1 MIINSHV
8 VGQFINLQRNL
19 SQFSKPKKQEERMR
33 HFYLAATAALWT
45 VAQVSYAQAPALDK
59 KDALP
64 VTLLTD
70 KNYSASTTDVSRLS
84 TPAPGAAYTIEV
96 KGRYVSGS
104 GRGLD
109 VMANDATGMGFR
121 VSMDATSLNWTNPVT
136 TSSTL
141 TSTDN
146 SKLRTLR
153 FAVADNKVNVYEDGY
168 YIVTRP
174 LETIGESVSQ
184 TYGDD
189 INPEVVPASW
199 SGTKPTPA
207 SKGWYIVN
215 KGEEVTA
222 WPNARYE
229 NDNSKFAMK
238 DTDGSAY
245 SGSFFFI
252 RWDGNGVKTYKYA
265 YGVELESNTTYEFSM
280 DAAFWDNNGAT
291 NITAEVFSDK
301 MLTGSAVGSHTFKT
315 SNSADGKR
323 HFYADKFQF
332 TTGEAGTY
340 YIALSSGWSMYAIKN
355 LQLRKVTKEATPVI
369 LIGKDYEGEASLAV
383 ESATFD
389 GTGAYAPATL
399 TGEPTTDNYSDA
411 GDVSRGFFF
420 NNTTTVSGKTNLHLT
435 ADQTPFSNSTID
447 LQGDD
452 AWLYFDYVKPS
463 RVISEWL
470 KSVRIGGAQAENGK
484 NCRVTMWANGAVVIP
499 NGPSYDSRALVAYK
513 GENFTGDSKEFE
525 INTYHNNLGEWDN
538 SIHSFKLKKGY
549 MATLANNANGT
560 GYSRVFIAADEDLEV
575 PVMPEGMENFVSFV
589 RVFRWNYTSKK
600 GKANGYGQ
608 KDQLNITC
616 NYDWSAGGVSDDPDV
631 EYSPIRQN
639 LGWPSW
645 SDINKKQGVTHLL
658 GCNEPDRPDQANA
671 TVDQVIEMW
680 PEMLKSGLRL
690 GSPAPSSVWTWNGD
704 FFNLI
709 EQLGYRCDF
718 AVAHIYE
725 ENKNGSSLCD
735 RIKTLSDKGKG
746 RPVWITEW
754 NNGANWTNEYWPT
767 AKGPKCDANSN
778 IIYNED
784 GSTTEVTRP
793 LSKENAEKQRKF
805 MEEALPALD
814 KCDLLERYF
823 EYDWVQDCRALVIG
837 GELTPAGKVYGEH
850 KAALSYHKMDRPWEA
865 WKICPPFPL
874 MDIDK
879 DYRNITVRWY
889 DHNGE
894 TGKKYI
900 VERRIDGEAD
910 FTPYRDF
917 ILGTDYEAG
926 ETVTFT
932 EPIPCETKVEYR
944 IKALSYKD
952 TESEYSR
959 VKTFTRDA
967 AVAAPALK
975 GEAISTKI
983 VKLSWDGVDGAKA
996 YRIERS
1002 EDKTE
1007 GFEVVADNLTTT
1019 EWTDENLKPNTSY
1032 FYRAYSLNSAAERP
1046 ASEVVEVKTKMLVA
1060 PETIE
1065 QVRISA
1071 GSGTASIRWAFA
1083 YDTFYRIL
1091 RADAENGNFNVV
1103 AENVDATSY
1112 VDTNLQNGRTY
1123 YYKVQPWNEAGS
1135 GNETA
1140 VLAAT
1145 PEAGKYMHLSFDE
1158 NEGDKSYDE
1167 WGPCDGTFLNSTV
1180 FTEGRNGGY
1189 AAKLTKSSKSY
1200 IDLGKGAVSRLEDF
1214 TLATW
1219 IKLPG
1224 GKGRVFDFGSG
1235 TGIFM
1240 IAAAGGS
1247 NLKYK
1252 ITCAKGAFDFTV
1264 PMKWSTTEWNHLVIT
1279 QHGADMKIYLNGELA
1294 GEGNNEKIIYPKD
1307 MGETT
1312 QNWLGRSQWAQDAYC
1327 DHIYD
1332 DFRIYDRA
1340 VSEDDVK
1347 TLYADGTLVFDNVTD
1362 GVSSVE
1368 AAATTVSGIYN
1379 LNGMKIQNPGKG
1391 VYIVDG
1397 KKVVLSGK

>member
-1 MIINSHV
+1 
-8 VGQFINLQRNL
+8 
-19 SQFSKPKKQEERMR
+19 MR
-33 HFYLAATAALWT
+33 QFYLAATAALCS
-45 VAQVSYAQAPALDK
+45 VVSASFAQAPALEK
-59 KDALP
+59 KDVLP
-64 VTLLTD
+64 VTLLTG
-70 KNYSASTTDVSRLS
+70 KSYSATFVDVSRLS
-84 TPAPGAAYTIEV
+84 TPVPGEAYTLEV
-96 KGRYVSGS
+96 KGRYVSGD

-121 VSMDATSLNWTNPVT
+121 VSMDASTLNWTNPVT
-136 TSSTL
+136 TSSAL
-141 TSTDN
+141 SSTDN
-146 SKLRTLR
+146 TKLRTLR
-153 FAVADNKVNVYEDGY
+153 FAVKDGKVNVYEDGY
-168 YIVTRP
+168 YVATRQ
-174 LETIGESVSQ
+174 LETISESVSQ
-184 TYGDD
+184 TFGDD
-189 INPEVVPASW
+189 INPDVVPATW
-199 SGTKPTPA
+199 SGTKPTPL
-207 SKGWYIVN
+207 SKGWYLVN
-215 KGEEVTA
+215 DGAEVTS

-229 NDNSKFAMK
+229 NDNKKFAMK
-238 DTDGSAY
+238 NPDGSDY

-252 RWDGNGVKTYKYA
+252 RWDSNTLKTYKYA
-265 YGVELESNTTYEFSM
+265 YPVELEANTTYEFSM

-291 NITAEVFSDK
+291 NITAQIYSDK
-301 MLTGSAVGSHTFKT
+301 MLTGKALGSHVFKT
-315 SNSADGKR
+315 SNSSTGKR
-323 HFYADKFQF
+323 HFYADKFLF
-332 TTGEAGTY
+332 TTTEAGTY

-355 LQLRKVTKEATPVI
+355 LQLHKVLKEASPVI
-369 LIGKDYEGEASLAV
+369 LIGKDYEGEASLSV

-389 GTGAYAPATL
+389 ETGAYAPATL
-399 TGEPTTDNYSDA
+399 SGDPTTINYSDA
-411 GDVSRGFFF
+411 GEVNRGFFF
-420 NNTTTVSGKTNLHLT
+420 NTTATVSGKTNLHLT
-435 ADQTPFSNSTID
+435 AEQTPFESSTID

-463 RVISEWL
+463 CVISDWL
-470 KSVRIGGAQAENGK
+470 ESVKIGGVKAENGV

-499 NGPSYDSRALVAYK
+499 NGPAYDKCALVAYK
-513 GENFTGDSKEFE
+513 GENYTGDSKEFE

-538 SIHSFKLKKGY
+538 NIRSFKLKKGY

-560 GYSRVFIAADEDLEV
+560 GYSRVFIAADEDVEV
-575 PVMPEGMENFVSFV
+575 PVMPEGMEEFVSFV

-616 NYDWSAGGVSDDPDV
+616 NYDWNVGGKSDDPDV

-645 SDINKKQGVTHLL
+645 NDINSKQGVTHLL
-658 GCNEPDRPDQANA
+658 GCNEPDRPDQSNA
-671 TVDQVIEMW
+671 SVDAVIEMW

-690 GSPAPSSVWTWNGD
+690 GSPAPSSVWVWNGD

-725 ENKNGSSLCD
+725 ENKNGASLVD
-735 RIKTLSDKGKG
+735 RIKTLSEKGKG

-805 MEEALPALD
+805 MEEALPVLD

-874 MDIDK
+874 LDIDK

-894 TGKKYI
+894 TGKKY
-900 VERRIDGEAD
+900 VLERRMDDEAD
-910 FTPYRDF
+910 FTTCREF

-926 ETVTFT
+926 ETIKFT
-932 EPIPCETKVEYR
+932 EAIPCNTKVEYR
-944 IKALSYKD
+944 IKALSYRD
-952 TESEYSR
+952 TESQYSR

-967 AVAAPALK
+967 AVSAPVLK

-983 VKLSWDGVDGAKA
+983 IALSWDKVDGAKA

-1002 EDKTE
+1002 VNKTE

-1019 EWTDENLKPNTSY
+1019 EWKDESLQPNTTY
-1032 FYRAYSLNSAAERP
+1032 FYRGYSLNSAAERP
-1046 ASEVVEVKTKMLVA
+1046 ASEVFEVKTKAFAV
-1060 PETIE
+1060 PEAME
-1065 QVRISA
+1065 QVHVSA
-1071 GSGTASIRWAFA
+1071 GSGSASLRWAFA
-1083 YDTFYRIL
+1083 YDTYYRVM
-1091 RADAENGNFNVV
+1091 RADEENGEFNVI
-1103 AENVDATSY
+1103 AEDVDATKF
-1112 VDTNLQNGRTY
+1112 VDVNLKNGHTY

-1135 GNETA
+1135 GDETA
-1140 VLAAT
+1140 VFEAT
-1145 PEAGKYMHLSFDE
+1145 PEAGKYMHLAFNE
-1158 NEGDKSYDE
+1158 NEGSISYDE
-1167 WGPCDGTFLNSTV
+1167 WGASDGVFINSAV
-1180 FTEGRNGGY
+1180 FDEGRNGGY
-1189 AAKLTKSSKSY
+1189 AAKLTKKSKSY

-1214 TLATW
+1214 TIATW
-1219 IKLPG
+1219 IKLLG

-1247 NLKYK
+1247 NMKYK
-1252 ITCAKGAFDFTV
+1252 ITCEKGAFDFTV
-1264 PMKWSTTEWNHLVIT
+1264 PMKWSTTDWNHVVIT
-1279 QHGADMKIYLNGELA
+1279 QKGAEMKIYLNGELA
-1294 GEGNNEKIIYPKD
+1294 GEGNNEKLIYPKD

-1327 DHIYD
+1327 DHVYD

-1340 VSEDDVK
+1340 ISDDDVK
-1347 TLYADGTLVFDNVTD
+1347 TLFADGELIFNDSSTGIEDVKTD
-1362 GVSSVE
+1362 VP
-1368 AAATTVSGIYN
+1368 TVKGIYN
-1379 LNGMKIQNPGKG
+1379 INGMKVNKPGKG
-1391 VYIVDG
+1391 IYIIDG
-1397 KKVVLSGK
+1397 KKKLI

>member
-1 MIINSHV
+1 MNNFHYYMV
-8 VGQFINLQRNL
+8 
-19 SQFSKPKKQEERMR
+19 
-33 HFYLAATAALWT
+33 ATAALCS
-45 VAQVSYAQAPALDK
+45 VASVSYAQAPALDK

-64 VTLLTD
+64 TTLLSATT
-70 KNYSASTTDVSRLS
+70 YSAATADVTRLS
-84 TPAPGAAYTIEV
+84 APVPGSEYTLEV
-96 KGRYVSGS
+96 KGRYVSGT

-109 VMANDATGMGFR
+109 VLANDASGHGFR
-121 VSMDATSLNWTNPVT
+121 VSMDATTLNWTNPLS

-141 TSTDN
+141 SSTDN
-146 SKLRTLR
+146 SMLRTLR
-153 FAVADNKVNVYEDGY
+153 FAVADGKVNVYEDGY
-168 YIVTRP
+168 YIATRP
-174 LETIGESVSQ
+174 LETIEESVKR

-189 INPEVVPASW
+189 INPDVVPAAW
-199 SGTKPTPA
+199 SGSKPSPA
-207 SKGWYIVN
+207 SKGWYLVN
-215 KGEEVTA
+215 NNAEVGS

-238 DTDGSAY
+238 NPDGTAY
-245 SGSFFFI
+245 NGSFFFI
-252 RWDGNGVKTYKYA
+252 RWDSNGYKTYKYA
-265 YGVELESNTTYEFSM
+265 YAVELEANTTYEFSM

-291 NITAEVFSDK
+291 AITAEVFGNRTLSGAA
-301 MLTGSAVGSHTFKT
+301 LGSHSFKT
-315 SNSADGKR
+315 SNTDGKR
-323 HFYADKFQF
+323 RFYADKFQF
-332 TTGEAGTY
+332 TTAEAGTY

-355 LQLRKVTKEATPVI
+355 LQLHKVETTATPVI
-369 LIGKDYEGEASLAV
+369 LIGKDYEGDATLEV

-389 GTGAYAPATL
+389 ATGAYAPATL
-399 TGEPTTDNYSDA
+399 TGEPSTASYSDA

-420 NNTTTVSGKTNLHLT
+420 NTTATVSGKTNLHLT
-435 ADQTPFSNSTID
+435 AEQTPFEGSTVN

-463 RVISEWL
+463 RVISDWL
-470 KSVRIGGAQAENGK
+470 KSVKIGGAAAENGV
-484 NCRVTMWANGAVVIP
+484 NCRVAMWANGAVVIP
-499 NGPSYDSRALVAYK
+499 NGPAYDSRALVAYK

-525 INTYHNNLGEWDN
+525 INTYHNSLGDWDN
-538 SIHSFKLKKGY
+538 SIRSFKLKKGY

-589 RVFRWNYTSKK
+589 RVFRWNWTSKK
-600 GKANGYGQ
+600 GKANGYGE
-608 KDQLNITC
+608 KDKLNITC
-616 NYDWSAGGVSDDPDV
+616 NYDWNVGGKSDDPDV

-645 SDINKKQGVTHLL
+645 SDINSKPGVTHLL
-658 GCNEPDRPDQANA
+658 GCNEPDRPDQSNC

-690 GSPAPSSVWTWNGD
+690 GSPAPSSVWVWNGD

-725 ENKNGSSLCD
+725 ENKNGASLTD
-735 RIKTLSDKGKG
+735 RIKTLSEKGKG

-754 NNGANWTNEYWPT
+754 NNGANWTNESWPT

-778 IIYNED
+778 VIYNED
-784 GSTTEVTRP
+784 GSTTEVNRP

-823 EYDWVQDCRALVIG
+823 EYDWVQDCRALVLG
-837 GELTPAGKVYGEH
+837 GELTPAGKVYGAH
-850 KAALSYHKMDRPWEA
+850 KAALSYHKMERPWEA

-900 VERRIDGEAD
+900 LERRVDGEESFSACRE
-910 FTPYRDF
+910 FL
-917 ILGTDYEAG
+917 LGTDYEAG
-926 ETVTFT
+926 STIRFT
-932 EPIPCETKVEYR
+932 EAIPCSEKVEYR
-944 IKALSYKD
+944 IKAVSYKD

-967 AVAAPALK
+967 AIAAPALK
-975 GEAISTKI
+975 GEAVSTKI
-983 VKLSWDGVDGAKA
+983 VKLSWDKVEGAKG

-1002 EDKTE
+1002 EAKDG
-1007 GFEVVADNLTTT
+1007 GFEVVADNLTAT
-1019 EWTDENLKPNTSY
+1019 EWQDNGLKPNTAY
-1032 FYRAYSLNSAAERP
+1032 FYRAYSLNTAAERP
-1046 ASEVVEVKTKMLVA
+1046 ASEVVEVKTKAYAVPDAMQ
-1060 PETIE
+1060 

-1071 GSGTASIRWAFA
+1071 GSGSASLRWAFA
-1083 YDTFYRIL
+1083 YDTFYRVL
-1091 RADAENGNFNVV
+1091 RSKSIDGTFEVIAD
-1103 AENVDATSY
+1103 NVDATSY
-1112 VDTNLQNGRTY
+1112 VDTNLENGTTY
-1123 YYKVQPWNEAGS
+1123 YYKVQPWNEAGT
-1135 GNETA
+1135 GCETA
-1140 VLAAT
+1140 VLSAT
-1145 PEAGKYMHLSFDE
+1145 PKAGNYMHLAFDE
-1158 NEGDKSYDE
+1158 NEGDMSYDA
-1167 WGPCDGTFLNSTV
+1167 WGPNDGTFFNAAA

-1189 AAKLTKSSKSY
+1189 AVKLAKSSKSY
-1200 IDLGKGAVSRLEDF
+1200 VELGKGAVSRLKDF
-1214 TLATW
+1214 TIATW

-1240 IAAAGGS
+1240 IAAAGNS

-1264 PMKWSTTEWNHLVIT
+1264 PMAWSATDWNHLVIT
-1279 QHGADMKIYLNGELA
+1279 QHGAEMKVYLNGELA
-1294 GEGNNEKIIYPKD
+1294 GEGDNAKLIYPED

-1327 DHIYD
+1327 DHVYD

-1340 VSEDDVK
+1340 ISDDDVK
-1347 TLYADGTLVFDNVTD
+1347 TLFADGELEFKDTET
-1362 GVSSVE
+1362 GITSVE
-1368 AAATTVSGIYN
+1368 TPDTAAKGIYN
-1379 LNGMKIQNPGKG
+1379 LSGMKVQKPGNG
-1391 VYIVDG
+1391 IYIVDG
-1397 KKVVLSGK
+1397 KKKIYNGK

>member
-1 MIINSHV
+1 
-8 VGQFINLQRNL
+8 
-19 SQFSKPKKQEERMR
+19 MR
-33 HFYLAATAALWT
+33 HFHLAATAALCS
-45 VAQVSYAQAPALDK
+45 VVSASYAQAPALDK

-64 VTLLTD
+64 VTLLTG
-70 KNYSASTTDVSRLS
+70 KSYSATEADVSRLS
-84 TPAPGAAYTIEV
+84 TPVPGAAYTLEV
-96 KGRYVSGS
+96 KGRYVSGT

-121 VSMDATSLNWTNPVT
+121 VSMDATTLNWTNPVSS
-136 TSSTL
+136 SSTIS
-141 TSTDN
+141 STDN
-146 SKLRTLR
+146 TKARTLR
-153 FAVADNKVNVYEDGY
+153 FAVSDGKVNIYEDGY
-168 YIVTRP
+168 YLATRP
-174 LETIGESVSQ
+174 VESIQESIK
-184 TYGDD
+184 TNYGDD
-189 INPEVVPASW
+189 VNPEVVPSAW

-215 KGEEVTA
+215 DGAEVTS

-229 NDNSKFAMK
+229 NDNSKFAM
-238 DTDGSAY
+238 TNPDGSAY
-245 SGSFFFI
+245 KGSFFFI
-252 RWDGNGVKTYKYA
+252 RWDSNGYKTYKYA
-265 YGVELESNTTYEFSM
+265 YAVTLEANTTYEFSM

-291 NITAEVFSDK
+291 NITTEVFDNK
-301 MLTGSAVGSHTFKT
+301 LLTGSAIGSHAFST
-315 SNSADGKR
+315 SNSSGKR
-323 HFYADKFQF
+323 KFYPGSFQF
-332 TTGEAGTY
+332 TTTTAGTY
-340 YIALSSGWSMYAIKN
+340 YIAFSSAWSMFAIKN
-355 LQLRKVTKEATPVI
+355 LQLHKVTNEVTPVI
-369 LIGKDYEGEASLAV
+369 LIGKDYEGEASLEV

-389 GTGAYAPATL
+389 ASGAYAPATL
-399 TGEPTTDNYSDA
+399 TGEPSTINYSDA
-411 GDVSRGFFF
+411 GDVNRGFFF
-420 NNTTTVSGKTNLHLT
+420 NTTANVAGKTNLHLT
-435 ADQTPFSNSTID
+435 AEQNPFENSTIS

-463 RVISEWL
+463 RVINDWL
-470 KSVRIGGAQAENGK
+470 KYVKIDGATAEDGK
-484 NCRVTMWANGAVVIP
+484 NCRVTMWDNGTVVIP
-499 NGPSYDSRALVAYK
+499 NGQAYDSRALVAYK
-513 GENFTGDSKEFE
+513 GENFTGESREFE

-538 SIHSFKLKKGY
+538 SIRSFKLKKGY

-575 PVMPEGMENFVSFV
+575 PVMPEGMEKFVSFV
-589 RVFRWNYTSKK
+589 RVFRWNWTSKK

-616 NYDWSAGGVSDDPDV
+616 NYDWNVGGKSDDPDL

-645 SDINKKQGVTHLL
+645 NDINSKPGVTHLL

-690 GSPAPSSVWTWNGD
+690 GSPAPSSVWVWNGD

-725 ENKNGSSLCD
+725 ENKNGASLCD

-805 MEEALPALD
+805 MAEALPALD

-850 KAALSYHKMDRPWEA
+850 KAALAYNSKMERPWEA

-900 VERRIDGEAD
+900 LERRIDDETD
-910 FTPYRDF
+910 FTPCREF
-917 ILGTDYEAG
+917 LLGTDYQAG

-932 EPIPCETKVEYR
+932 EAIPCNSKVEYR

-952 TESEYSR
+952 TESAYSR

-967 AVAAPALK
+967 AAAAPVLK
-975 GEAISTKI
+975 GEAVSTKI
-983 VKLSWDGVDGAKA
+983 VKLSWEKVDGAKA

-1002 EDKTE
+1002 ENKDN
-1007 GFEVVADNLTTT
+1007 GFEVVADNLTETT
-1019 EWTDENLKPNTSY
+1019 WQDENLKPNTSY

-1046 ASEVVEVKTKMLVA
+1046 ASDVVEVKTKAYTV
-1060 PETIE
+1060 PEAM
-1065 QVRISA
+1065 QDVRISA
-1071 GSGTASIRWAFA
+1071 GSASASIRWAFA
-1083 YDTFYRIL
+1083 YDTFYRVS
-1091 RADAENGNFNVV
+1091 RSVDGGKNFSVV
-1103 AENVDATSY
+1103 ADKVDDTKF
-1112 VDTNLQNGRTY
+1112 VDEHLDNGTTY

-1135 GNETA
+1135 GDETA
-1140 VLAAT
+1140 VLEAT
-1145 PEAGKYMHLSFDE
+1145 PEAGKYMHLAFDE
-1158 NEGDKSYDE
+1158 NEGNMTYDL
-1167 WGPCDGTFLNSTV
+1167 WGPSDGTLLNGAA

-1189 AAKLTKSSKSY
+1189 AVKLSKNSKSY
-1200 IDLGKGAVSRLEDF
+1200 VDLGSGAVSRLGDF
-1214 TLATW
+1214 TIATW

-1240 IAAAGGS
+1240 IAAAGSS
-1247 NLKYK
+1247 NMKYK

-1264 PMKWSTTEWNHLVIT
+1264 PMAWSTTDWNHVVIT
-1279 QHGADMKIYLNGELA
+1279 QHGAEMKIYLNGELA
-1294 GEGNNEKIIYPKD
+1294 GEGNNEKLIFPKD

-1327 DHIYD
+1327 DHVYD

-1340 VSEDDVK
+1340 ISDDDVK
-1347 TLYADGTLVFDNVTD
+1347 TLFADGELDLDDTETGISEIGSNDSAVK
-1362 GVSSVE
+1362 
-1368 AAATTVSGIYN
+1368 GIYN
-1379 LNGMKIQNPGKG
+1379 LNGMKVQKASKG
-1391 VYIVDG
+1391 IYIVDG
-1397 KKVVLSGK
+1397 KKQLVK